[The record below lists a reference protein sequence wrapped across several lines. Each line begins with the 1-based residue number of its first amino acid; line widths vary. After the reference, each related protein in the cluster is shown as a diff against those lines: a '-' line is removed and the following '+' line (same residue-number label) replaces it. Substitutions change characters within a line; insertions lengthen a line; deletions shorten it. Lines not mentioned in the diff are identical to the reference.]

1 MVFFLLVS
9 LTGLKSEELVSINFN
24 NVDIRVVVKFVSE
37 VTGKNFLLDEQV
49 RGTVTVISPTK
60 IPVDEVYK
68 VFESILEVKG
78 FTAIPAGKVIKIVPA
93 RVAKQ
98 SPVSISIGKEA
109 EKIPFEDRIITQL
122 IPLEYADASQIL
134 SLLSPL
140 VSPHGN
146 ITVYSPTNTLICT
159 DFASNM
165 KKIATIV
172 QTLDKPGARMETTII
187 PLQYAS
193 ATEVSQ
199 ILTQVL
205 ESLAGKKESIRRI
218 TPRART
224 LPTLPTGGVSLARI
238 IPEERT
244 NSLIVVANPQDT
256 ERIKKLVSQLDK
268 PAPRGKERIQ
278 VYYLKNAD
286 AEDLAKI
293 LTSTPLLKKGKGEK
307 RGIGEEISIVA
318 DKSTNSLII
327 SASPQDYEEILK
339 VIEKLDVVRPQVLVE
354 ALIADVSMDKLFQLG
369 IEWTTL
375 DKAVEEEVR
384 GFGGTRYSM
393 EAANLYQRALQMEG
407 LMVGLMKGTTEGV
420 PNIGALLQAYSK
432 DTGFRVLSTPHIL
445 TLDNEEAKIVVG
457 QNVPFVTSSRI
468 TEQETVVRSYEYRD
482 VGIILTITPHINPEG
497 FVKLKI
503 HQTVTNLAPE
513 AMFAEAPVTAKREAE
528 TTVTVKDKSTV
539 VIGGLIRNDKTE
551 VLHKVPVLGDIPV
564 VGVLFRRKET
574 TMERRNLL
582 IFLTPHIIR
591 TPEEAEALKEEK
603 EKTFKQ
609 GILKEDE
616 IP

>member
-1 MVFFLLVS
+1 LVFFLLVS